1 MTLRGMYVNQSCK
14 MEISVMCYVTCSDI
28 IVVDVHLVSCY
39 VMLSNHLIIKEVN
52 VDSEQSCKAGNFR
65 F

>member
-1 MTLRGMYVNQSCK
+1 MSTKVVKWKFLLCAT
-14 MEISVMCYVTCSDI
+14 YVTCSDV

>member
-14 MEISVMCYVTCSDI
+14 MEISVMSYVTCSDV

-39 VMLSNHLIIKEVN
+39 VMLSNHLIIKEV
-52 VDSEQSCKAGNFR
+52 KGTKL
-65 F
+65 

>member
-1 MTLRGMYVNQSCK
+1 MSTKV
-14 MEISVMCYVTCSDI
+14 SVMYYVTCSDV

-39 VMLSNHLIIKEVN
+39 VMLSNHLTIKEVN